1 MRQVAACASK
11 VEEMGLTI
19 TDELQPSVPGFESG
33 DALEMSALGAEGD
46 AHAFVDASSQHAEEH
61 AEAYSEELDLTPGE
75 PTETNLMSTYLREM
89 GSTKLLTR
97 EGEVRLARRIEH
109 GQMHA
114 IRALSR
120 SPLVWRELAPV
131 ARELRRQER
140 ALDEFVDC
148 GEQPLAPKEL
158 AEKTRKL
165 LQALDR
171 IAKLQKAALR
181 QQQALQRLARSNG
194 HVFARARRRYARLT
208 IEISKL
214 IRSLELHPMEKAR
227 LTSKIEEAVAAARTR
242 ETAKGAGRG
251 RARGIRRPAEPVT
264 DFSGMSAR
272 ELTRTLE
279 TIRRGNAEGAQAKKE
294 LTEANLRLVVSIAKK
309 YQNRGLDI
317 LDLIQEGNMGLMK
330 AVDRFEWRRGYKF
343 STYATWWI
351 WQSVTRAIAGQARTV
366 RLPVHMIETIN
377 RLARANRE
385 LTKEL
390 GRQPVAEEV
399 AKRLGLSVSK
409 VRSLMLTML
418 EPVSLDAPVGEDET
432 SQFGDLIANPKG
444 VLPSE
449 TLLLSDMQERTRAAL
464 KLLTP
469 REEKVIRMR
478 FGLEDGV
485 EHTLSE
491 VGEAFGLTRERIRQ
505 IEAKTMRLLRELT
518 PVQELRGYLRR
529 AS

>member
-1 MRQVAACASK
+1 MA
-11 VEEMGLTI
+11 LTI
-19 TDELQPSVPGFESG
+19 SDELQTGVPAIEPG

-46 AHAFVDASSQHAEEH
+46 AHAFLETSGQHPDEH
-61 AEAYSEELDLTPGE
+61 AEAYTEDLDLTPGE
-75 PTETNLMSTYLREM
+75 PTEINLMSTYLREM

-97 EGEVRLARRIEH
+97 EGEVRLARRIER
-109 GQMHA
+109 GQMRA
-114 IRALSR
+114 MKALSR
-120 SPLVWRELAPV
+120 SPLVWRELAPL
-131 ARELRRQER
+131 AGELRREER
-140 ALDEFVDC
+140 TVDEIVDC
-148 GEQPLAPKEL
+148 GEQPLAPQEL
-158 AEKTRKL
+158 ADKSRQV

-171 IAKLQKAALR
+171 IAKLDKRALR

-194 HVFARARRRYARLT
+194 RVFARARYRLARLT

-214 IRSLELHPMEKAR
+214 IRSLQLHPMEKAR
-227 LTSKIEEAVAAARTR
+227 LTSKIEEAMKAARVS
-242 ETAKGAGRG
+242 ETAKAAG
-251 RARGIRRPAEPVT
+251 RARARRTRRAAAPVT
-264 DFSGMSAR
+264 DFTGMSAR
-272 ELTRTLE
+272 ELDRTLAA
-279 TIRRGNAEGAQAKKE
+279 IRRGDAEAAQAKKE

-390 GRQPVAEEV
+390 GRQPAAEEV
-399 AKRLGLSVSK
+399 AKRLGLPASK
-409 VRSLMLTML
+409 VRSLMLTMQ

-505 IEAKTMRLLRELT
+505 IEAKTMRLLRELA
-518 PVQELRGYLRR
+518 PVKELRGYLRR